1 MTQQQWD
8 LIGYAVWALII
19 WVTIKQ
25 FRQTRKDVTGS
36 GLRLLFG
43 DWLMFLALP
52 WIAYCMGSRA
62 TLEQLFWTLGLG
74 AILAVPYMVTT
85 KFEKRADGGI
95 RFKFNPLFYVFLLG
109 FPYARYLIRDY
120 VFHKYPILTEAYRPD
135 IELMLAEYIS
145 VLILYT
151 LVWRL
156 YMYASYRRALRTSSQ
171 SAAVSQTGMDQASS
185 IHD

>member
-8 LIGYAVWALII
+8 IIGYAVWALII

-25 FRQTRKDVTGS
+25 FRQTRKNVTGS

-52 WIAYCMGSRA
+52 WIVFCMGSRA

-74 AILAVPYMVTT
+74 MAIAVPYILTT
-85 KFEKRADGGI
+85 KFEKRVDGNI
-95 RFKFNPLFYVFLLG
+95 RFKFNPMFYVFLLG
-109 FPYARYLIRDY
+109 LPYIRYLIRDY
-120 VFHKYPILTEAYRPD
+120 VFHKYPILTENYRPD
-135 IELMLAEYIS
+135 IELMLAEYIT

-151 LVWRL
+151 LAWRVF
-156 YMYASYRRALRTSSQ
+156 MYASYRRLMRAQSSETKTS
-171 SAAVSQTGMDQASS
+171 
-185 IHD
+185 I